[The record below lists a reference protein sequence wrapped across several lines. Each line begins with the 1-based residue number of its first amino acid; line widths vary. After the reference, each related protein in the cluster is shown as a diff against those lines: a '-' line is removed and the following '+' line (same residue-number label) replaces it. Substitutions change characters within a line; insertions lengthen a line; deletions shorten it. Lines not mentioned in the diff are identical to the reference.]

1 MFTVLDGLL
10 VPSKSV
16 VAPTSSDQR
25 LLVVV
30 VHLNCSVV
38 KEFFRYLNIL
48 IGEYFWLKNIS
59 SL

>member
-1 MFTVLDGLL
+1 MFTVLDCLL

-16 VAPTSSDQR
+16 VAPASSDQR

-30 VHLNCSVV
+30 VHLNCSGV

-48 IGEYFWLKNIS
+48 IGEYF
-59 SL
+59 